1 MSSSHW
7 LVRVTDLTDIYSETR
22 VVDMLQTVDDVRVER
37 VTNDDGDVQMSV
49 DVPSRSVALLVSSM
63 VQLIDPH
70 ASVSHPR
77 PRLLAG
83 APPSA

>member
-22 VVDMLQTVDDVRVER
+22 VVDMVRTVDDVVVDRV
-37 VTNDDGDVQMSV
+37 NDDGGNVQV
-49 DVPSRSVALLVSSM
+49 EIEAPTRSVAQLIRSM
-63 VQLIDPH
+63 VHLIDAH
-70 ASVSHPR
+70 ASVSHPK

-83 APPSA
+83 A

>member
-22 VVDMLQTVDDVRVER
+22 VVDMLQTVDDVLVER
-37 VTNDDGDVQMSV
+37 VNDDDGNVQVSV
-49 DVPSRSVALLVSSM
+49 DVPSRSVAHLVSSM

-83 APPSA
+83 A